1 MSDFTAKF
9 PTLLDIY
16 TNSIEQFV
24 DRPLFGTKRGG
35 SWEWTTYGEFGE
47 MVDNTR
53 SGLAGLGIG
62 LGDKVAI
69 ISDNREEW
77 AVVAYAAYGLGAA
90 VVPMYE
96 AQTTENWA
104 FVLGDSDSRA
114 VFVST
119 PDVAERL
126 DTVRGSIDGLEYL
139 FVMEG
144 AAPDDWG
151 TLAVLQE
158 TGSKLPVGLSDV
170 GEDQIAGFVYTSG
183 TTGKPKG
190 VLLSQKNLAYN
201 VSSITDV
208 FPIYP
213 TDRTLSFLPWA
224 HAFGQTV
231 ELHTIFAMGGST
243 AFATSVAEITSNLP
257 EVKPTMLVS
266 VPTIFGRI
274 YTGLNKRMA
283 EGSSAQKMIF
293 DQAMSNATKRRNL
306 AEQGKSSW
314 FVDMQQNLFD
324 KLVFSKIRAGLG
336 GNLTYAISGG
346 AAIPV
351 EVAEF
356 IDNLGVTVYE
366 GYGLSETSPI
376 ATANWPGTRK
386 IGSVGKPIPGT
397 SVSLDTA
404 ASADPR
410 DGEIVIYGHNVMQGY
425 HNRPEENAK
434 VFTDDGGFRSGDLGR
449 IDDDGFL
456 FITGRVKEQYKLE
469 NGKYVVPTPIEEKI
483 GLSAYIANVMVY
495 GDNKPFNVAVIVP
508 DAPAVEEWAAA
519 EGVEFENFE
528 GLVEDPRVR
537 QLIGD
542 EVDKAMAD
550 VKGYEKVRAFV
561 IAPED
566 FSTENGM
573 LTPTLKV
580 KRRIVIDHY
589 GDEIQALYAE

>member
-16 TNSIEQFV
+16 TNSIEQFA
-24 DRPLFGTKRGG
+24 DRPLFGTKRGDT
-35 SWEWTTYGEFGE
+35 WEWTTYGEFGE

-69 ISDNREEW
+69 IADNREEW
-77 AVVAYAAYGLGAA
+77 AVVAYAAYGLGAS

-104 FVLGDSDSRA
+104 FVLEDSDSRA

-126 DTVRGSIDGLEYL
+126 DTVRGSIEGLEYL

-144 AAPDDWG
+144 SAGEDWV
-151 TLAVLQE
+151 TLADLQE
-158 TGSKLPVGLSDV
+158 TGSKLPVGMSDV

-190 VLLSQKNLAYN
+190 VLLTQKNLAYN
-201 VSSITDV
+201 VSSVTDV

-231 ELHTIFAMGGST
+231 ELHTVFAMGGST
-243 AFATSVAEITSNLP
+243 AFATAVAEITSNLP

-266 VPTIFGRI
+266 VPTVFGRI
-274 YTGLNKRMA
+274 YTGLNKRMS

-293 DQAMSNATKRRNL
+293 DQAMSNASKRRQL

-324 KLVFSKIRAGLG
+324 KLVFSKVRDGLG

-376 ATANWPGTRK
+376 ATANWPDSRK

-410 DGEIVIYGHNVMQGY
+410 DGEIVIYGHNVMKGY

-483 GLSAYIANVMVY
+483 GLSAYVANVMVY

-519 EGVEFENFE
+519 EGIEFENFA
-528 GLVEDPRVR
+528 GLVEDPRVQ

-561 IAPED
+561 VAPED
-566 FSTENGM
+566 FTTENGM

-589 GDEIQALYAE
+589 GDEIQALYTE

>member
-1 MSDFTAKF
+1 MSDFIAKF

-16 TNSIEQFV
+16 TNSIEQFAS
-24 DRPLFGTKRGG
+24 RPLFGTKRGET
-35 SWEWTTYGEFGE
+35 WEWTTYSEFGE

-144 AAPDDWG
+144 RASEDWG
-151 TLAVLQE
+151 ALADLQE

-190 VLLSQKNLAYN
+190 VLLSHKNLAYN
-201 VSSITDV
+201 VSAITDV
-208 FPIYP
+208 FPLEP

-231 ELHTIFAMGGST
+231 ELHTAISQGMST

-283 EGSSAQKMIF
+283 EGSSVQKRIF

-314 FVDMQQNLFD
+314 VVDMQQNLFD
-324 KLVFSKIRAGLG
+324 KLVFSKVRAGLG

-351 EVAEF
+351 EVARF

-376 ATANWPGTRK
+376 ATANWPGSRK

-404 ASADPR
+404 ASADER
-410 DGEIVIYGHNVMQGY
+410 DGEIVIHGHNVMQGY

-519 EGVEFENFE
+519 EGIEFEDFE
-528 GLVEDPRVR
+528 GLVKDSRVH

-561 IAPED
+561 VAPED
-566 FSTENGM
+566 FTTENGM

>member
-1 MSDFTAKF
+1 
-9 PTLLDIY
+9 
-16 TNSIEQFV
+16 
-24 DRPLFGTKRGG
+24 
-35 SWEWTTYGEFGE
+35 
-47 MVDNTR
+47 
-53 SGLAGLGIG
+53 
-62 LGDKVAI
+62 
-69 ISDNREEW
+69 
-77 AVVAYAAYGLGAA
+77 
-90 VVPMYE
+90 
-96 AQTTENWA
+96 
-104 FVLGDSDSRA
+104 
-114 VFVST
+114 
-119 PDVAERL
+119 
-126 DTVRGSIDGLEYL
+126 
-139 FVMEG
+139 
-144 AAPDDWG
+144 
-151 TLAVLQE
+151 
-158 TGSKLPVGLSDV
+158 
-170 GEDQIAGFVYTSG
+170 
-183 TTGKPKG
+183 
-190 VLLSQKNLAYN
+190 
-201 VSSITDV
+201 
-208 FPIYP
+208 
-213 TDRTLSFLPWA
+213 
-224 HAFGQTV
+224 
-231 ELHTIFAMGGST
+231 
-243 AFATSVAEITSNLP
+243 
-257 EVKPTMLVS
+257 
-266 VPTIFGRI
+266 
-274 YTGLNKRMA
+274 
-283 EGSSAQKMIF
+283 MIF
-293 DQAMSNATKRRNL
+293 DQAMSNASKRRDL
-306 AEQGKSSW
+306 AGQGKTSW

-324 KLVFSKIRAGLG
+324 KLVFSKVRDGLG

-376 ATANWPGTRK
+376 ATANWPGSRK

-404 ASADPR
+404 ASADER

-519 EGVEFENFE
+519 EGIQFENYE
-528 GLVEDPRVR
+528 GLVDDPRVH

-542 EVDKAMAD
+542 EVDQAMAD

-561 IAPED
+561 VAPED
-566 FSTENGM
+566 FTTENGM

-580 KRRIVIDHY
+580 KRRIVMDHY

>member
-1 MSDFTAKF
+1 MSDFIAKF

-16 TNSIEQFV
+16 TNSIEQFAN
-24 DRPLFGTKRGG
+24 RPLFGTKRGET
-35 SWEWTTYGEFGE
+35 WEWTTYSEFGE

-144 AAPDDWG
+144 RASEDWG
-151 TLAVLQE
+151 ALADLQE

-190 VLLSQKNLAYN
+190 VLLSHKNLAYN
-201 VSSITDV
+201 VSAITDV
-208 FPIYP
+208 FPLEP

-231 ELHTIFAMGGST
+231 ELHTAISQGMST

-283 EGSSAQKMIF
+283 EGSSVQKRIF

-314 FVDMQQNLFD
+314 VVDMQQNLFD
-324 KLVFSKIRAGLG
+324 KLVFSKVRAGLG

-351 EVAEF
+351 EVARF

-376 ATANWPGTRK
+376 ATANWPGSRK

-404 ASADPR
+404 ASADER
-410 DGEIVIYGHNVMQGY
+410 DGEIVIHGHNVMQGY

-519 EGVEFENFE
+519 EGIEFEDFE
-528 GLVEDPRVR
+528 GLVKDSRVH

-561 IAPED
+561 VAPED
-566 FSTENGM
+566 FTTENGM

>member
-1 MSDFTAKF
+1 
-9 PTLLDIY
+9 
-16 TNSIEQFV
+16 
-24 DRPLFGTKRGG
+24 
-35 SWEWTTYGEFGE
+35 
-47 MVDNTR
+47 
-53 SGLAGLGIG
+53 
-62 LGDKVAI
+62 
-69 ISDNREEW
+69 
-77 AVVAYAAYGLGAA
+77 
-90 VVPMYE
+90 
-96 AQTTENWA
+96 
-104 FVLGDSDSRA
+104 
-114 VFVST
+114 
-119 PDVAERL
+119 
-126 DTVRGSIDGLEYL
+126 
-139 FVMEG
+139 
-144 AAPDDWG
+144 
-151 TLAVLQE
+151 
-158 TGSKLPVGLSDV
+158 
-170 GEDQIAGFVYTSG
+170 
-183 TTGKPKG
+183 
-190 VLLSQKNLAYN
+190 
-201 VSSITDV
+201 V

-231 ELHTIFAMGGST
+231 ELHTVFGMGGST

-274 YTGLNKRMA
+274 YTGLKKRMA
-283 EGSSAQKMIF
+283 EGSSVQKMIF
-293 DQAMSNATKRRNL
+293 DQAMSNATKRRDL
-306 AEQGKSSW
+306 AADGKSSW
-314 FVDMQQNLFD
+314 FVDTQQKLFD
-324 KLVFSKIRAGLG
+324 KLVFSKVRDGLG

-376 ATANWPGTRK
+376 ATANWPGSRK

-397 SVSLDTA
+397 SVSLDAA
-404 ASADPR
+404 ASADER

-425 HNRPEENAK
+425 HNRPEENEK

-483 GLSAYIANVMVY
+483 GLSAYVANVMVY

-508 DAPAVEEWAAA
+508 DEAALMEWAAA
-519 EGVEFENFE
+519 EGITETEFAT
-528 GLVEDPRVR
+528 LVNDPKVQ

-542 EVDKAMAD
+542 EVDQAMAG

-561 IAPED
+561 VADED
-566 FSTENGM
+566 FTTENGM

-580 KRRIVIDHY
+580 KRRIVIDRY
-589 GDEIQALYAE
+589 DDEIKALYSD

>member
-1 MSDFTAKF
+1 MSRGLGDV
-9 PTLLDIY
+9 Y
-16 TNSIEQFV
+16 
-24 DRPLFGTKRGG
+24 KRQ
-35 SWEWTTYGEFGE
+35 TYSEFGE

-96 AQTTENWA
+96 AQTTENWG
-104 FVLGDSDSRA
+104 FVLEDSDSRA

-144 AAPDDWG
+144 SAGEDWA
-151 TLAVLQE
+151 TLTNLQE

-190 VLLSQKNLAYN
+190 VLLTQRNLAYN

-243 AFATSVAEITSNLP
+243 AFATAVAEITSNLP

-266 VPTIFGRI
+266 VPTVFGRI
-274 YTGLNKRMA
+274 YMGLNKRMA
-283 EGSSAQKMIF
+283 EGSSIQKMIF
-293 DQAMSNATKRRNL
+293 DQAMSNASKRRAL

-314 FVDMQQNLFD
+314 LVDMQQNLFD
-324 KLVFSKIRAGLG
+324 KLVFSKVRDGLG

-386 IGSVGKPIPGT
+386 IGSVGKPLPGT
-397 SVSLDTA
+397 RVELDDA

-410 DGEIVIYGHNVMQGY
+410 DGEIVIHGHNVMKGY

-483 GLSAYIANVMVY
+483 GLSGYIANVMVY

-519 EGVEFENFE
+519 EGIEFENFE
-528 GLVEDPRVR
+528 ELANDPRVH
-537 QLIGD
+537 QLISD

-561 IAPED
+561 VAPED
-566 FSTENGM
+566 FTTENGM

-589 GDEIQALYAE
+589 GDEIEALYAE